1 GGGHEHRVA
10 LGAVR
15 AAAACEPG
23 GDDAVPALRHREHGR
38 VLEAADELGGGAQ
51 VRMGFGGL
59 REEDAVV
66 LVQRLPA
73 VLALEGE
80 VHAVGD
86 VGVVGLL
93 LGGGGAVV
101 GGQRQIGRASCR
113 DRACGGEVK
122 VCG

>member
-1 GGGHEHRVA
+1 
-10 LGAVR
+10 

-38 VLEAADELGGGAQ
+38 VLEAADEFGGGAQ
-51 VRMGFGGL
+51 VRVGFGGL

-101 GGQRQIGRASCR
+101 GGQRRRLVLRQQRDVEGLRHGRLGRALAG
-113 DRACGGEVK
+113 DLDG
-122 VCG
+122 